1 MCLVVLA
8 HAAHPRWRLLLVG
21 NRDEFHAR

>member
-21 NRDEFHAR
+21 NRDE